1 MGNMGKKAFCTE
13 NLYLKKKK
21 KKSLVIHEH
30 LYKTIQPE
38 MFFSYPDLTSQM

>member
-13 NLYLKKKK
+13 NLYLKK

-38 MFFSYPDLTSQM
+38 MFFSYLDLISQM